1 MDEDSP
7 PMSWAV
13 STNGVQLA
21 WGQPHCM
28 NGRDDPDFAFHVHR
42 EQATHGREQLSAS
55 VPMGTQVDLRF
66 FRTCYGNQQRSVRKF
81 KNCGIEAEIGHG
93 VFLLLYGADSIS
105 QPEGHAYRKDM
116 AEKPDLAALY
126 SPPAEMIQKA
136 VFDNLV
142 DVHLD
147 YLRVATFFC
156 IATGSPDGLDAS
168 PRGGPPGFVHVLDPH
183 TIAFADWPGNNRI
196 ESMRNLE
203 LDDRVGMVF
212 LFPGLEIFMRI
223 NGRARTVVDTP
234 LLDELRE
241 GNKIPKTAM
250 LIHVEQVI
258 MHCGKAI
265 NRAKLWDPNS
275 LVDRTAVPS
284 IGKMLTALIE
294 VSESQ
299 ADHITSHY
307 EHSVRNDLY

>member
-1 MDEDSP
+1 
-7 PMSWAV
+7 MSEEADL
-13 STNGVQLA
+13 ST
-21 WGQPHCM
+21 
-28 NGRDDPDFAFHVHR
+28 
-42 EQATHGREQLSAS
+42 
-55 VPMGTQVDLRF
+55 
-66 FRTCYGNQQRSVRKF
+66 
-81 KNCGIEAEIGHG
+81 
-93 VFLLLYGADSIS
+93 
-105 QPEGHAYRKDM
+105 
-116 AEKPDLAALY
+116 LY
-126 SPPAEMIQKA
+126 SPPAEMIKKA
-136 VFDNLV
+136 IFDRLV
-142 DVHLD
+142 DVHQD

-156 IATGSPDGLDAS
+156 IATGSPNGLDAS
-168 PRGGPPGFVHVLDPH
+168 PRGGPPGFVHVLDLH

-196 ESMRNLE
+196 ESMHNLE

-223 NGRARTVVDTP
+223 NGRARTVAEP
-234 LLDELRE
+234 ELLEELRE
-241 GNKIPKTAM
+241 GNKTPKTAM

-275 LVDRTAVPS
+275 IVDRTTVPS
-284 IGKMLTALIE
+284 IGRMLTTLIE